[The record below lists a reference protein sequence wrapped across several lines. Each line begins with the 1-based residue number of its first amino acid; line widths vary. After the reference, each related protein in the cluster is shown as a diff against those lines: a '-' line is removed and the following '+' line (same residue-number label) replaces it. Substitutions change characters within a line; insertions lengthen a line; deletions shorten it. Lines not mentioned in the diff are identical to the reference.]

1 MEAGMGKLMKSLTGS
16 LGMLLVFSLAGLPFI
31 ILGLFEVGKTASML
45 SRFSRA
51 EGVVV
56 ENVWQSFAEGAAY
69 SPRVEFQA
77 ADGLSTRFTDGVG
90 TIPADYAVGEKVVV
104 LYDPQGV
111 EAPRIQ
117 SWMRIWLAPLMF
129 IGAGM
134 VPVVAGIIGYSVIN
148 STLRPQKNKKRG

>member
-1 MEAGMGKLMKSLTGS
+1 MRSIKKSLTGS

-45 SRFSRA
+45 SRFSRV
-51 EGVVV
+51 EGVVL

-69 SPRVEFQA
+69 APHVEYQS
-77 ADGLSTRFTDGVG
+77 ADGQSRRFTDGVG
-90 TIPADYAVGEKVVV
+90 TIPADYTVGEKVVV

-111 EAPRIQ
+111 EAPRIH

-129 IGAGM
+129 IGVGL
-134 VPVVAGIIGYSVIN
+134 VPVVAGIIGFGVIN
-148 STLRPQKNKKRG
+148 STLHPKKTKKRG